1 MRKRLDDVFSHA
13 RKALYRKI
21 TPDTMRVSEKPFLK
35 VHTISKDR
43 DDYIANP
50 STGEKISPG
59 QKNTLKSL
67 YTGALPDVQIVVS
80 DGLNADAV
88 NENLR
93 HLLPDLKNHLKH
105 IGISFG
111 RDIYVQNGR
120 VRAGYHIG
128 EILAVQLVI
137 HLIGERPG
145 TGTNNLSAY
154 ITYGHTPEGDL
165 RWENI
170 EHAQT
175 TALCSINRRIGVKPA
190 EAAYR
195 IAKLVELMK
204 ECKCSGVSL

>member
-1 MRKRLDDVFSHA
+1 M
-13 RKALYRKI
+13 KI
-21 TPDTMRVSEKPFLK
+21 SEQPFLK
-35 VHTISKDR
+35 VHTTSKDR

-59 QKNTLKSL
+59 QINALKSV
-67 YTGALPDVQIVVS
+67 YAGALPNVQIVIS

-88 NENLR
+88 NENLK
-93 HLLPDLKNHLKH
+93 HLLPALKNHLKVV
-105 IGISFG
+105 GISFG
-111 RDIYVQNGR
+111 RDIYVHNGR
-120 VRAGYHIG
+120 VRVGYHIG
-128 EILAVQLVI
+128 GILGIQVVI

-154 ITYGHTPEGDL
+154 ITYGHTPEGGS

-190 EAAYR
+190 EAAHR
-195 IAKLVELMK
+195 IAKLVKLMM